1 MIDIRNR
8 KYLIGNDETTNYWKD
23 AREGKFQ
30 NKQGKGVFNRTRCV
44 SHTGRT
50 FSPSL
55 ILDDFTV
62 FAVTVVICE
71 KISC

>member
-1 MIDIRNR
+1 MDIRNR
-8 KYLIGNDETTNYWKD
+8 KYLIGNDETMNYWKD

-30 NKQGKGVFNRTRCV
+30 NKQGKGVFNRTPCV
-44 SHTGRT
+44 SHTGIPA